1 MAILGRWLI
10 ARKGWAIH
18 SRIISITTVGIAF
31 QLSLLGQS
39 AYAFNFGNFLKSLS
53 GKEVTG
59 NRRFHSVKEGSTSS
73 SCRGIYKRDMS
84 NYGWQYQ
91 PEYSEGP
98 CPDEAIEQL
107 KQKERS
113 AYVERVYSCRK
124 FIKDK
129 YEYRIDAYA
138 SIVSSRLCDDYASG
152 KDISTALQEQLDYY
166 SGLVNENRRRIARE
180 EKESTE
186 RAYSNALAW
195 ASSAQSQINRTK
207 SARAFIYD
215 GNRADRVYVH
225 SIVLPS
231 MRQGVTLGG
240 SNIVDVNI
248 RTQAYELRPAETRY
262 RIFCSEGKHSVLEDG
277 IPVAGTSFISRE
289 MGRWVCAR
297 YGLYHP

>member
-1 MAILGRWLI
+1 MSIHNRRLI
-10 ARKGWAIH
+10 ARKGSAIH
-18 SRIISITTVGIAF
+18 SKIISTTTVGIAL

-39 AYAFNFGNFLKSLS
+39 AYAFNLGNFLKILS
-53 GKEVTG
+53 GQEATG
-59 NRRFHSVKEGSTSS
+59 NQIFHSVKEGSTSS
-73 SCRGIYKRDMS
+73 SCRGIYKPDAS
-84 NYGWQYQ
+84 NYGWQNQ

-98 CPDEAIEQL
+98 CPEWAIERL

-113 AYVERVYSCRK
+113 AYVERVNSCRK

-129 YEYRIDAYA
+129 YEHRIDAYA

-152 KDISTALQEQLDYY
+152 KDISGALQEQLDYY

-195 ASSAQSQINRTK
+195 ASSTQSQINRTN
-207 SARAFIYD
+207 SARAFIYA
-215 GNRADRVYVH
+215 GNRADMVYVH

-240 SNIVDVNI
+240 SSVVDVNI

-262 RIFCSEGKHSVLEDG
+262 RIFCSEGKHSVLEAG